1 MRRLVWFTKS
11 DEEWVVMRSMVWFG
25 RGNGRDEENR
35 YFFGARIG
43 WRQFEVGVMLSEK
56 S

>member
-1 MRRLVWFTKS
+1 MMRRMVWFTKS

-35 YFFGARIG
+35 LVHGIG
-43 WRQFEVGVMLSEK
+43 CVSMFEPLDTFP
-56 S
+56 